1 VHRRESTRPDAGD
14 GDNPELSILVPAYD
28 EAATIGQVLTS
39 LRELRIDHEVIVVDD
54 GSDDGTADI
63 VRGHSEARL
72 LLHEVNQGKGAAI
85 ATALAHARAPL
96 VLVQDADL
104 EYDPRDIPALLE
116 RYRVGDVD
124 AVYGSRN
131 LRPNPRSSRFFFWG
145 GVLLSA
151 LASVLYGT
159 RISDESTGYKL
170 VSAELLRACGLSAR
184 GFDFCAELTGRI
196 LRSGGRIA
204 EVPIGY
210 RPRSAAEGKKIGARD
225 GLIAAWILVRERVGP
240 RRLGKLEDLR
250 AAAVAKHR
258 DVLAV
263 GRGGDVVDRP
273 GGAERLGDPAR
284 RER

>member
-1 VHRRESTRPDAGD
+1 MHRTESTRTGEGDAIE
-14 GDNPELSILVPAYD
+14 PALSILVPAYN
-28 EAATIGQVLTS
+28 EAATIDRVLTS
-39 LRELRIDHEVIVVDD
+39 LRGLPIDHEVIVVDD

-63 VRGHSEARL
+63 VRGHPEVRL
-72 LLHEVNQGKGAAI
+72 LCHASNQGKGAAI
-85 ATALAHARAPL
+85 ATALAHARSSL

-104 EYDPRDIPALLE
+104 EYDPRDIPPLLE

-170 VSAELLRACGLSAR
+170 VSADLLRACGLSAR

-204 EVPIGY
+204 EVPIVY
-210 RPRSAAEGKKIGARD
+210 RPRSAAEGKKIGTRD
-225 GLIAAWILVRERVGP
+225 GLIAAWILVRERVGSP
-240 RRLGKLEDLR
+240 RLGKLEDLR
-250 AAAVAKHR
+250 AAAVAEHR
-258 DVLAV
+258 EVLAIGRDADVL
-263 GRGGDVVDRP
+263 DRP
-273 GGAERLGDPAR
+273 ARAERLGDPAR
-284 RER
+284 GER

>member
-1 VHRRESTRPDAGD
+1 MRSSSSPDEGD
-14 GDNPELSILVPAYD
+14 GSPALSVLVPAYD
-28 EAATIGQVLTS
+28 EAATIGQVLAS
-39 LRELRIDHEVIVVDD
+39 LRELPIEHEVIVVDD
-54 GSDDGTADI
+54 GSNDGTADI
-63 VRGHSEARL
+63 VHGHPDVRL
-72 LLHEVNQGKGAAI
+72 VRHEVNQGKGAAI
-85 ATALAHARAPL
+85 ASALAHARAPL

-104 EYDPRDIPALLE
+104 EYDPVDIPALLE

-145 GVLLSA
+145 GVLLST
-151 LASVLYGT
+151 LASVLYRT
-159 RISDESTGYKL
+159 RITDESTGYKL
-170 VSAELLRACGLSAR
+170 VSADLLRACGLSAR

-210 RPRSAAEGKKIGARD
+210 RPRSSAEGKKIAARD
-225 GLIAAWILVRERVGP
+225 GLIAAWVLVRERIGP

-250 AAAVAKHR
+250 AAAVGKHGDALPVGRGR
-258 DVLAV
+258 DVL
-263 GRGGDVVDRP
+263 DRP
-273 GGAERLGDPAR
+273 AGPEVLGDTAT